1 MENSQMNRDEA
12 WTFANQWIAAWNAH
26 NLELILSHYEET
38 VELTSPVAA
47 QLLGKPGGQV
57 SGKANLRA
65 YFQRGLQAYPD
76 LHFQL
81 ENVFWGVNSVVLCY
95 ANQKGT
101 RTAEFMELSSTGKV
115 ARVIANYSG

>member
-47 QLLGKPGGQV
+47 QLLGKP
-57 SGKANLRA
+57 SG
-65 YFQRGLQAYPD
+65 
-76 LHFQL
+76 
-81 ENVFWGVNSVVLCY
+81 
-95 ANQKGT
+95 
-101 RTAEFMELSSTGKV
+101 
-115 ARVIANYSG
+115 